1 MNFRKIILRTVS
13 VILSSF
19 GILLSLLAMCLRTLI
34 PSVFVSWSKPPLN
47 TGENS
52 QRTIVRRVKRPVPGP
67 VASPPPSSPQS
78 TRSNNIMHSSIVDGA
93 VPQSHARV
101 DSLPSTMELPIQRFN
116 RGEVPEAHKVFKR
129 HTLSVSPSFNACR
142 TIASSKQRLTHL
154 KGRNSTG
161 SFYQTPL
168 KNPDPPL
175 RTQPYAAPYFFPAP
189 GTPEAIDYVA
199 KTREELLQPSGFMHT
214 SAFTLKRN
222 KRINEG

>member
-1 MNFRKIILRTVS
+1 MNFRKIILKTVG
-13 VILSSF
+13 VMLSSF
-19 GILLSLLAMCLRTLI
+19 GILLSLLAMSIQTLI
-34 PSVFVSWSKPPLN
+34 PSVFVFW
-47 TGENS
+47 
-52 QRTIVRRVKRPVPGP
+52 TIARRVKRPVPGP
-67 VASPPPSSPQS
+67 VASPAPSSPLS
-78 TRSNNIMHSSIVDGA
+78 TRSNNIMHSSIVDGE

-101 DSLPSTMELPIQRFN
+101 DLPASPMPATELPVQRSN
-116 RGEVPEAHKVFKR
+116 RGEVSEAHKVFKR
-129 HTLSVSPSFNACR
+129 HSLSVSPSFNACR

-161 SFYQTPL
+161 SFYQSRPS

-189 GTPEAIDYVA
+189 GTPEAIDYVT

-222 KRINEG
+222 KRTYEGVDGIR